1 MKAGAHFGHCI
12 RPLGPSEEI
21 QIYLL
26 VCLLF
31 AEWLLYMCLFCNDLF
46 FPLLLLLPAIT
57 PFWNAVFLRAY
68 FFFSLLLVVVG
79 FVSLTDFLFSLDLFR
94 CFLTTIQPQV
104 LKPCTMP
111 RETLHYPDHW
121 YSSFR
126 ITSDEGKQL
135 VSISLAIISTTRSL
149 CSTPHRLSHHHA
161 ADAGT
166 APGSDGR
173 TASVAGAAAEQHRF
187 PGIESGLA
195 KATEVDRRFRKRTGS
210 GAKGGAAASDNELAG
225 AVE

>member
-1 MKAGAHFGHCI
+1 MATAFV
-12 RPLGPSEEI
+12 
-21 QIYLL
+21 YWDLL
-26 VCLLF
+26 KKFKSVYLF
-31 AEWLLYMCLFCNDLF
+31 ACCSLNGCCTCAFFVMISFFRFCFCSL
-46 FPLLLLLPAIT
+46 PLL
-57 PFWNAVFLRAY
+57 PFGMLSSSAPI

>member
-1 MKAGAHFGHCI
+1 MLIPG
-12 RPLGPSEEI
+12 R
-21 QIYLL
+21 
-26 VCLLF
+26 
-31 AEWLLYMCLFCNDLF
+31 
-46 FPLLLLLPAIT
+46 
-57 PFWNAVFLRAY
+57 
-68 FFFSLLLVVVG
+68 
-79 FVSLTDFLFSLDLFR
+79 
-94 CFLTTIQPQV
+94 
-104 LKPCTMP
+104 PCTMP
-111 RETLHYPDHW
+111 HETLHYPDHW

-135 VSISLAIISTTRSL
+135 VSISLAIISTIRSL

-173 TASVAGAAAEQHRF
+173 TASAAGAAAEQRRF

-195 KATEVDRRFRKRTGS
+195 GETDVDRRFRRRTGW

-225 AVE
+225 AVEQDAEVALDAAAAVASGVGVAEGNAAAAAFPVRGSPKDAKDLYYCCYGVEPAARAACIRGC